1 MNKRKYIVWL
11 MVLLLIPATLFLGTK
26 LPGRSYYLTSTLV
39 ILETMLPFFLLF
51 ERRRPQARELVL
63 VAVMCALA
71 VASRA
76 VFAWSPFLKPIIGIV
91 MIAGIALGP
100 ESGFLIGA
108 VSAFASNFVFGQ
120 GPWTPW
126 QMLAYGAGGLL
137 AGIICKKW
145 DTKKPLSLALLG
157 FFLAVFL
164 VGLLLDTCTV
174 FTTLTRLTVS
184 SVLAVYSAGI
194 PANLAN
200 GISVFVTV
208 LLLSKPLLS
217 KLERV
222 KMKYGLLE
230 SDEMP

>member
-1 MNKRKYIVWL
+1 MKSKVFTL
-11 MVLLLIPATLFLGTK
+11 LTVFLLIPATLFLGTK
-26 LPGRSYYLTSTLV
+26 LTGRSYYLISTLV
-39 ILETMLPFFLLF
+39 ILEAMLPFFLLF

-76 VFAWSPFLKPIIGIV
+76 AFAWSPFLKPIIGIV
-91 MIAGIALGP
+91 MIAGIALGG

-108 VSAFASNFVFGQ
+108 VSAFASNFMFGQ

-126 QMLAYGAGGLL
+126 QMMSYGVAGLL
-137 AGIICKKW
+137 AGVVCKKW
-145 DTKKPLSLALLG
+145 TERQPLALALFG
-157 FFLAVFL
+157 FFATVFL
-164 VGLLLDTCTV
+164 VGPLLDTCTV
-174 FTTLTRLTVS
+174 FTTLIRLTVS
-184 SVLAVYSAGI
+184 SVVAVYAAGI

-208 LLLSKPLLS
+208 LLLSKPLLF

-222 KMKYGLLE
+222 KIKYGLLE
-230 SDEMP
+230 SDEKS